1 MLANNVSNKDITLCI
16 SERGITAKYKNEYHP
31 VQLLD
36 DIQNCVDDSMPEVLQ
51 NIVYRYMYAYAN
63 EISA

>member
-1 MLANNVSNKDITLCI
+1 MADGVSNKDITLCI
-16 SERGITAKYKNEYHP
+16 SERGINAKYKDKYHP

-51 NIVYRYMYAYAN
+51 NIVYRYMYAYAK